1 MKKQERNLLLQR
13 YTDLLN
19 RLDDLNTI
27 EENTTSL
34 FDKDLRET
42 IFSII
47 NETKLELS
55 NLKDIKDKKREY
67 LFNFIGGGWNSEMAY
82 YEEEAIEQAIFKYGH
97 PNTQETLRVDTT
109 TFRLSTPSDYNAQL
123 SSFY

>member
-1 MKKQERNLLLQR
+1 MKKQERNKLLQR

-19 RLDDLNTI
+19 RLDDLNLI
-27 EENTTSL
+27 RENTTSL
-34 FDKDLRET
+34 FGPELQAQIISLISET
-42 IFSII
+42 EIEIGH
-47 NETKLELS
+47 
-55 NLKDIKDKKREY
+55 IKENKRKKEY

-97 PNTQETLRVDTT
+97 PNTQESLRVDVS
-109 TFRLSTPSDYNAQL
+109 TFRVSTPSDYNAQL